1 MQLSEDKKRAF
12 HKRLMQYYTQHGRH
26 ELPWRTSLDPYSVV
40 VSELMLQ
47 QTQVGRVIPKY
58 EVFLRRFPDFKTLAA
73 ASLGEV
79 LTEWQG
85 LGYNRRA
92 KFLWQA
98 AHAVTNNH
106 NGKLPNTLKD
116 LVKLPGIGPNTA
128 GAILAYAFNKPAI
141 FIETNIRTVYIH
153 EFFKDQ
159 ELIDDKEIRNLLEQ
173 TLPIREGK
181 EQPDEAIHSL
191 PAATIKTVGLSYRE
205 FYWALMDYGTHLKQ
219 AVGNH
224 SARSKQYVRQSRFEG
239 SRRQLR
245 GAVIRMLSIGPQTE
259 AYVLEQLSDIRTPAV
274 LADLVTEG
282 MVEQTEGIYRLA

>member
-12 HKRLMQYYTQHGRH
+12 HKRLMEYYTQHGRH

-173 TLPIREGK
+173 TLPIRKGK

-191 PAATIKTVGLSYRE
+191 PDAMKKTVGLSYRE

-219 AVGNH
+219 SVGNH
-224 SARSKQYVRQSRFEG
+224 RARSKQYVRQSRFEG